1 MHYFVLRLKP
11 RSNLFEYSTLGT
23 VPVSWM
29 ECISGNL
36 SDHNGNGNE
45 FKKAMSKI
53 TLHASHCLTVTAC
66 NCLTTRWNSP
76 MWHFWDGCKE
86 QSMVNFSFFTW
97 TPRMQLHENSPAFDK
112 FAWDRV
118 IQFGRIHIH
127 LLILKKKPL
136 HFLLLLPCGYASV
149 RRGFYSTDMWSME
162 KTKQKQNKRKEQ
174 RAKKY
179 LCTSCCFPSVTH
191 RLPKLNRPLPSS
203 KNPHFQNK
211 ARCTTFLVKMSFIC
225 MRPGGTRKWP
235 FGV

>member
-1 MHYFVLRLKP
+1 
-11 RSNLFEYSTLGT
+11 
-23 VPVSWM
+23 M

-36 SDHNGNGNE
+36 SDHNGNGIE

-76 MWHFWDGCKE
+76 MWHFWDGCTCKE
-86 QSMVNFSFFTW
+86 QSMVNFFFFMW
-97 TPRMQLHENSPAFDK
+97 TPRMQLQENSPAFDK

-136 HFLLLLPCGYASV
+136 HFLLSLPCGYASF

-162 KTKQKQNKRKEQ
+162 KTKQNERTTCKEIPLHFLLLSQ
-174 RAKKY
+174 CDTQAAKA
-179 LCTSCCFPSVTH
+179 
-191 RLPKLNRPLPSS
+191 
-203 KNPHFQNK
+203 Q
-211 ARCTTFLVKMSFIC
+211 
-225 MRPGGTRKWP
+225 
-235 FGV
+235 